1 MSKNLLN
8 ALYNND
14 AKKAQEIFNDVMDVK
29 QGEAI
34 EVKKAAVAA
43 DIFNPRELGE

>member
-1 MSKNLLN
+1 MSKDLLN
-8 ALYNND
+8 ALYSND
-14 AKKAQEIFNDVMDVK
+14 AKKATDIFNDTMDVK

-34 EVKKAAVAA
+34 EVKKVSVAA